1 MFLVLTT
8 STAGASSTCSLLKSA
23 ENTSPVGTFS
33 RCLRAIF
40 VLFLRICHAILS
52 TTKSIEPYISCETS
66 SARSVTE
73 PVGIVTSTLAVFS
86 R

>member
-40 VLFLRICHAILS
+40 VLF
-52 TTKSIEPYISCETS
+52 Y
-66 SARSVTE
+66 
-73 PVGIVTSTLAVFS
+73 GFVFQS
-86 R
+86 YQPLGQ